1 MHALTQA
8 QLLDLW
14 DAGSR
19 ATPWSRAA
27 LLLQSA
33 WPDAAVAQWPLGV
46 ANARLLELRATLF
59 GAAWDC
65 VADCPACAQV
75 AEVRLDVAAMLAAA
89 PGADAAQA
97 PVWHYIDESPATPR
111 FRLPVLADLMSAGP
125 ADASSAARLFHAVI
139 TAPASQATD
148 AALVDLPPHTRISI
162 EQQVLRL
169 DPLAA
174 IDIVMDC
181 PTCGHRWR
189 AAADIIGM
197 LWADLSALARRLLG
211 DVVRLAAVFGWS
223 EQQILALSP
232 VRRQHYLDMVRQW

>member
-1 MHALTQA
+1 MHAPTQA

-19 ATPWSRAA
+19 ATPWGRAA

-33 WPDAAVAQWPLGV
+33 WPGATVAQWPLGL
-46 ANARLLELRATLF
+46 ANARLLELRAALF
-59 GAAWDC
+59 GSAWDC

-89 PGADAAQA
+89 PNADAAQTEA
-97 PVWHYIDESPATPR
+97 WHPIDESPATPR
-111 FRLPVLADLMSAGP
+111 FRLPVLADLTSAGP
-125 ADASSAARLFHAVI
+125 ADASSAARLLQAIV
-139 TAPASQATD
+139 TAPASQTTD
-148 AALVDLPPHTRISI
+148 AALVDLPPHTRTAI
-162 EQQVLRL
+162 EQELLRL

-181 PTCGHRWR
+181 PACGHRWR

-197 LWADLSALARRLLG
+197 LWADLSTLAKRLLG
-211 DVVRLAAVFGWS
+211 DVARLAAVFGWS
-223 EQQILALSP
+223 EQQIFALSP
-232 VRRQHYLDMVRQW
+232 MRRQYYLDMVREW

>member
-1 MHALTQA
+1 MHAPTQA

-19 ATPWSRAA
+19 ATPSGRAA

-33 WPDAAVAQWPLGV
+33 WADATVAQWPLGV
-46 ANARLLELRATLF
+46 ANARLLELRAALF
-59 GAAWDC
+59 GPTWDC

-75 AEVRLDVAAMLAAA
+75 AEVRLDVAAMLTAA
-89 PGADAAQA
+89 PGTDPAQTPA
-97 PVWHYIDESPATPR
+97 WHTIDESPATPR
-111 FRLPVLADLMSAGP
+111 FRLPVLADLTSAAP
-125 ADASSAARLFHAVI
+125 ADASSAARLLQAIV
-139 TAPASQATD
+139 TAPALQSND
-148 AALVDLPPHTRISI
+148 AALVDLPPHTRTAI
-162 EQQVLRL
+162 EQELLRL

-181 PTCGHRWR
+181 PACGHRWR

-197 LWADLSALARRLLG
+197 LWADLSTLAQRLLG
-211 DVVRLAAVFGWS
+211 DVARLASVFGWS

-232 VRRQHYLDMVRQW
+232 VRRQHYLDMVREW